1 MEMNFTDSLWKNI
14 EPTYNFILKHPFIL
28 GLTSGKLNENAFRFY
43 IIQDAL
49 YLKEFGRGLA
59 LLGARSDDDEDLM
72 MFSEHAKTAIIVE
85 RALHKGFIDAWGLTW
100 YDVENTEPSPNC
112 LLYTSYLLRVVYSR
126 PYYEALGAFL
136 SCYWIYWEVGKALL
150 EQGSPNKLYQRW
162 IDTYAGEEFAKTV
175 QDMLSTV
182 ERTCNPL
189 NSDQK
194 DLVAKHFGM
203 TAKFE
208 YLFWDMGYN
217 CQQWPV

>member
-1 MEMNFTDSLWKNI
+1 MTFTDSLWKSI
-14 EPTYNFILKHPFIL
+14 GPTYNSILKHPFIL
-28 GLTSGKLNENAFRFY
+28 GLTSGELNEDAFRFY
-43 IIQDAL
+43 VIQDAL
-49 YLKEFGRGLA
+49 YLKDFGRGLA

-100 YDVENTEPSPNC
+100 TDIENTEPSINC

-150 EQGSPNKLYQRW
+150 NQGSPNKLYQRW
-162 IDTYAGEEFAKTV
+162 IDTYAGEEFAQTV
-175 QDMLSTV
+175 RDMLATV
-182 ERTCNPL
+182 ERTCKSL
-189 NSDQK
+189 NSSQK
-194 DLVAKHFGM
+194 EVVAKHFGM

-208 YLFWDMGYN
+208 YLFWDMGYS

>member
-1 MEMNFTDSLWKNI
+1 MKMTFTDSLWKSI
-14 EPTYNFILKHPFIL
+14 GPTYNSILKHPFIL
-28 GLTSGKLNENAFRFY
+28 GLTSGELNEDAFRFY
-43 IIQDAL
+43 VIQDAL
-49 YLKEFGRGLA
+49 YLKDFGRGLA

-100 YDVENTEPSPNC
+100 TDIENTEPSINC

-150 EQGSPNKLYQRW
+150 NQGSPNKLYQRW
-162 IDTYAGEEFAKTV
+162 IDTYAGEEFAQTV
-175 QDMLSTV
+175 RDMLATV
-182 ERTCNPL
+182 ERTCKSL
-189 NSDQK
+189 NSSQK
-194 DLVAKHFGM
+194 EVVAKHFGM

-208 YLFWDMGYN
+208 YLFWDMGYS